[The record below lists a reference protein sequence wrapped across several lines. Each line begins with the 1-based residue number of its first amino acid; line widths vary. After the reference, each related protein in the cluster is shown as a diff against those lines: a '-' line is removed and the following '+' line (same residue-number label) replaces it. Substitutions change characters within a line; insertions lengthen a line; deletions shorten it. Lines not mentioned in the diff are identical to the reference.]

1 MGCHFLLQCMKV
13 KSNVKLLGRV
23 RLSATPR
30 TAAHQAP
37 PSMGF
42 PGKSTGVVQSF
53 CYLQSPAP
61 TAPVTDSRLQARA
74 WGCVPSGYVT
84 ISLFSQSW
92 ELLLRNRKACLPSW
106 LRKGKKPLSL
116 LSLLDTT
123 ERLHFHLSL
132 SRTGE
137 GNGNPLQ
144 CSCLENPMDG
154 EAW

>member
-1 MGCHFLLQCMKV
+1 MK
-13 KSNVKLLGRV
+13 SLSHV
-23 RLSATPR
+23 RLLATTW

-37 PSMGF
+37 LSMGF

-53 CYLQSPAP
+53 CRLQSPAP

-84 ISLFSQSW
+84 ISVFSQSW

-123 ERLHFHLSL
+123 EQLHFHLSL
-132 SRTGE
+132 SHTGE

-144 CSCLENPMDG
+144 CSCLENPRDG
-154 EAW
+154 IARWAVVYGVTQNRTRLK